1 MVGSRPPPESDMVS
15 ASMRYESK
23 TADILLGLP
32 VKPSCVSMVC
42 AAAVNNGRHSM
53 VGSRPPP
60 ESDMVS
66 ASKRHE
72 SKTVDIL
79 LGLPVKPSCVS
90 MLRAAA
96 VNNGRHSMVGSRPPP
111 ESDMV
116 SASKR
121 HESKTVDILLGLPVK
136 LSCVSI
142 VHAAALNN
150 PMVDS
155 RPPPDMAVQ
164 GKVCQVVSVV
174 LIIVLGFALYPA
186 CRLLW
191 PLWRSRWFLLL

>member
-1 MVGSRPPPESDMVS
+1 MHIF
-15 ASMRYESK
+15 
-23 TADILLGLP
+23 T
-32 VKPSCVSMVC
+32 
-42 AAAVNNGRHSM
+42 
-53 VGSRPPP
+53 
-60 ESDMVS
+60 
-66 ASKRHE
+66 
-72 SKTVDIL
+72 
-79 LGLPVKPSCVS
+79 
-90 MLRAAA
+90 AA

-142 VHAAALNN
+142 VHAAAFNN

-164 GKVCQVVSVV
+164 GKACQVVSVV
-174 LIIVLGFALYPA
+174 LIIVLVPCMHYSWW
-186 CRLLW
+186 LLW
-191 PLWRSRWFLLL
+191 LLWRILFHWFLLL